1 MKIGTFDISKYN
13 IDITT
18 TTNEVILTDERKW
31 HILKRHPEVKP
42 YINKISEILS
52 NPDNVYLETTKENTL
67 WLIKKYDKNVKIT
80 LKLQVVKN
88 KKYKNS
94 IIQMQCISEKR
105 IMKYLE
111 NGKIK
116 IINKI
121 VENDSKN
128 NCKFVAI

>member
-1 MKIGTFDISKYN
+1 MILVYN
-13 IDITT
+13 INITT
-18 TTNEVILTDERKW
+18 ITDEVILTDERKW

-94 IIQMQCISEKR
+94 IIQMHNRK
-105 IMKYLE
+105 K
-111 NGKIK
+111 N
-116 IINKI
+116 NKI
-121 VENDSKN
+121 FGKWKN
-128 NCKFVAI
+128 KKCE